1 MTPEA
6 ENVTLED
13 LRRRLTD
20 IDRQLIALVAER
32 KAVSGE
38 AKRFGVPVPGSP
50 GAPDSVRAN
59 IPRPLHWGGYRLWA
73 DAVELWVEGEARVH
87 DRALWRRSLKPLPVG
102 SFRPGTCSATRLQ
115 P

>member
-32 KAVSGE
+32 KVDR
-38 AKRFGVPVPGSP
+38 K
-50 GAPDSVRAN
+50 SV
-59 IPRPLHWGGYRLWA
+59 
-73 DAVELWVEGEARVH
+73 V
-87 DRALWRRSLKPLPVG
+87 
-102 SFRPGTCSATRLQ
+102 
-115 P
+115 